1 MVQRPH
7 STHKPLPPPVRQRSR
22 RLEKKL
28 RIGAFQEVG
37 FPVSIRLNPA
47 LSSKACDEFWDA
59 FLGELIGPRGLAYGG
74 REEGF
79 VMRFGSGSA
88 TEADRAAVS
97 DWLQARPGVER
108 VVVGPLEDA
117 WYAPAPA
124 RGRKT

>member
-1 MVQRPH
+1 MVKRSQ
-7 STHKPLPPPVRQRSR
+7 STDKPLPPPVRQRSR

-28 RIGAFQEVG
+28 RIGEFKEYG
-37 FPVSIRLNPA
+37 FPVSIRLSPT

-59 FLGELIGPRGLAYGG
+59 FLTELIGPRNLAYGG

-97 DWLQARPGVER
+97 DWLRARPGVER
-108 VVVGPLEDA
+108 GQVGPLEDA
-117 WYAPAPA
+117 WYAPTRE
-124 RGRKT
+124 RGR